1 MAKKQ
6 AETTKKLSSKRSAFI
21 NSKTTNIAR
30 TSPFGILGYY
40 PLYDNIDDAIKNS
53 PDSDYHTHEFDGVEY
68 YMSNGLEMGVTQFH
82 GDWTPESTDIVPEA
96 TEATEAIEVIEP
108 PEAPEITFE
117 PEEPE
122 ITYTPPPSPPSSS
135 RTSSGG
141 Y

>member
-82 GDWTPESTDIVPEA
+82 GDWTPESTDIVL
-96 TEATEAIEVIEP
+96 EATEAIKVIEP
-108 PEAPEITFE
+108 PEAPEITVE
-117 PEEPE
+117 PEKPE
-122 ITYTPPPSPPSSS
+122 ITYTPPPSPPDRS
-135 RTSSGG
+135 
-141 Y
+141 